1 MSQPENVDRTRVA
14 SDAPLDSSSYK
25 EFYDYYK
32 KQSESIETRNRFL
45 GIRDAALKLIHR
57 RKGESTNLHVADIG
71 CGAGTQGLL
80 WAEMGYH
87 VHGVD
92 INSPL
97 VGLAKDRAAEAGF
110 NIDYC
115 VGTAAALPWPEK
127 SMDVC
132 LVPELIEHVAQW
144 RECLD
149 EFARI
154 LAPGGI
160 LVLTTNNTLCPV
172 QYEFN
177 LPLYSWYPSRL
188 KRYCERLAVTTKPSL
203 ANYAKYP
210 AVNWFTYYSLS
221 KELGKRGFR
230 ALDRFDVMDPE
241 KMTAGK
247 RIAVNMIRAVPAFRF
262 LVNVVTPYT
271 LILAVKTGS

>member
-1 MSQPENVDRTRVA
+1 MSQPENVDGARVA
-14 SDAPLDSSSYK
+14 SGAPLDSSSYK

-45 GIRDAALKLIHR
+45 GIRDAALKLIR
-57 RKGESTNLHVADIG
+57 QRKGETKDLDVADIG

-80 WAEMGYH
+80 WAEMGYR
-87 VHGVD
+87 VHGAD
-92 INSPL
+92 INGPL
-97 VGLAKDRAAEAGF
+97 VGLAKDRAVEAGF

-115 VGTAAALPWPEK
+115 IGTATALPWPDK

-132 LVPELIEHVAQW
+132 LVPELLEHVASW
-144 RECLD
+144 RKCLD

-160 LVLTTNNTLCPV
+160 LVLTTNNTLCPL

-177 LPLYSWYPSRL
+177 LPLYSWYPARL

-210 AVNWFTYYSLS
+210 AVNWFTYYSLAR
-221 KELGKRGFR
+221 EMDRRGFQT
-230 ALDRFDVMDPE
+230 LDRFDVMDLG
-241 KMTAGK
+241 KM
-247 RIAVNMIRAVPAFRF
+247 AVSKKIVIGAIRKISAVRF
-262 LVNVVTPYT
+262 LANVATPYT
-271 LILAVKTGS
+271 LILAVKEG